1 MIILI
6 QYNDF
11 NKGKFS
17 LGGVGLVM
25 KSNVIFAVGAHPD
38 DIELGCGG
46 TLYKVSEKETKVVA
60 VFLTKGEK
68 SGDAEVRTKESIKAL
83 RILGV
88 NEVHFGHFP
97 DTELPNS
104 HEAIDF
110 LEQFCLKNNPDM
122 VLTHTVND
130 THQDHR
136 QVGWLSIS
144 AFRNVPKIL
153 AYETPA
159 VRPATYAPTYFVDIS
174 CCVEKKWE
182 ALQCHVSQKAKRY
195 LAYESMI
202 NLASFRGSQVG
213 VRVAEAFEVVK
224 YLEK

>member
-1 MIILI
+1 MNSKLIL
-6 QYNDF
+6 
-11 NKGKFS
+11 
-17 LGGVGLVM
+17 
-25 KSNVIFAVGAHPD
+25 AVGAHPD

-46 TLYKVSEKETKVVA
+46 TLHKVTKKGTKVVA

-68 SGDAEVRTKESIKAL
+68 SGDPKIRMKESIDAL

-88 NEVHFGHFP
+88 NDVHFGRFP

-110 LEQFCLKNNPDM
+110 LEQFCLWNNPDM
-122 VLTHTVND
+122 VLTHTIND

-153 AYETPA
+153 AYETPR
-159 VRPATYAPTYFVDIS
+159 VRPASYAPTYFVDIS

-182 ALQCHVSQKAKRY
+182 ALKCHNSQKEKRY

-202 NLASFRGSQVG
+202 NLASFRGNQAG

-224 YLEK
+224 YLE